1 MSTTI
6 TREFLEKIPK
16 TDLHLHLDG
25 SLRLSTLIELAQ
37 EVAAEARRGE
47 RFTPPLGT
55 DELALYDAIAE
66 NRSAV
71 EVMGDEVLGQ
81 IARDLVAIM
90 QRDVKTDWTVR
101 DDVRAKLRSS
111 IKRLLVKHNYPP
123 DKQPGAVKLVLE
135 QMELLAPRYVAG

>member
-1 MSTTI
+1 MEQKRI
-6 TREFLEKIPK
+6 DHMKYLPGMEV
-16 TDLHLHLDG
+16 LD
-25 SLRLSTLIELAQ
+25 SDMLSQVLRYHDAFRDED
-37 EVAAEARRGE
+37 
-47 RFTPPLGT
+47 FTSK
-55 DELALYDAIAE
+55 DVELALYDAVAE